1 MGVVELGRPGRAA
14 WFFRTSRRTAIDQP
28 GACSESWGGALST
41 PVPNAGVAVE
51 VAYEDPH
58 YLVLNK
64 AGGRVVQPGRGHQD
78 DALLNGLLASRF
90 GPELRKLG
98 ARRDFGVIHRLDRD
112 TSGALLVART
122 VPGYD
127 GLRSAFTERRVE
139 KDYLVLVHP
148 DPSSPSG
155 RVDLPLREVER
166 AGVRLAV
173 PDPAG
178 QPAHTAWRKVAAGPK
193 HAMLACRIST
203 GRLHQIRVH
212 LTEGVGVQIMGDRI
226 YRVDAPPDTSSKAM
240 RLAGPMHLHAW
251 RLGFPHP
258 VTDRPEQHRIEPPP
272 SFVSAMAECG
282 LQPVGAQ

>member
-1 MGVVELGRPGRAA
+1 M
-14 WFFRTSRRTAIDQP
+14 T
-28 GACSESWGGALST
+28 T
-41 PVPNAGVAVE
+41 PVANAAVAVE

-78 DALLNGLLASRF
+78 DALLNGLMASPF

-139 KDYLVLVHP
+139 KDYLVLVDP
-148 DPSSPSG
+148 APSSPSG

-178 QPAHTAWRKVAAGPK
+178 QPAHTAWRQVAAGPK

-212 LTEGVGVQIMGDRI
+212 LTEGVGV
-226 YRVDAPPDTSSKAM
+226 
-240 RLAGPMHLHAW
+240 
-251 RLGFPHP
+251 
-258 VTDRPEQHRIEPPP
+258 
-272 SFVSAMAECG
+272 
-282 LQPVGAQ
+282 

>member
-1 MGVVELGRPGRAA
+1 M
-14 WFFRTSRRTAIDQP
+14 T
-28 GACSESWGGALST
+28 T
-41 PVPNAGVAVE
+41 PVANTAVAFE
-51 VAYEDPH
+51 VAHEDPH

-78 DALLNGLLASRF
+78 DALLNGLMASRF

-127 GLRSAFTERRVE
+127 GLRSAFAERRVE
-139 KDYLVLVHP
+139 KDYLVLV
-148 DPSSPSG
+148 DPAPGSPSG

-178 QPAHTAWRKVAAGPK
+178 QPAHTAWRQVAEGPK

-226 YRVDAPPDTSSKAM
+226 YRVDEPPDTSSKAM

-272 SFVSAMAECG
+272 SFLSAMGECG
-282 LQPVGAQ
+282 LQPVGSQ

>member
-1 MGVVELGRPGRAA
+1 M
-14 WFFRTSRRTAIDQP
+14 F
-28 GACSESWGGALST
+28 
-41 PVPNAGVAVE
+41 N
-51 VAYEDPH
+51 
-58 YLVLNK
+58 
-64 AGGRVVQPGRGHQD
+64 
-78 DALLNGLLASRF
+78 
-90 GPELRKLG
+90 
-98 ARRDFGVIHRLDRD
+98 
-112 TSGALLVART
+112 
-122 VPGYD
+122 

-139 KDYLVLVHP
+139 KDYLVLVDP
-148 DPSSPSG
+148 APSSPSG

-178 QPAHTAWRKVAAGPK
+178 QPAHTAWRQVAAGPK

-226 YRVDAPPDTSSKAM
+226 YRVDEPPDTSSKAM

-272 SFVSAMAECG
+272 SFLSAMGECG

>member
-1 MGVVELGRPGRAA
+1 M
-14 WFFRTSRRTAIDQP
+14 
-28 GACSESWGGALST
+28 ST
-41 PVPNAGVAVE
+41 PAGNAAISVE

-58 YLVLNK
+58 YLLLNK
-64 AGGRVVQPGRGHQD
+64 PGGRVVQPGLGHQD
-78 DALLNGLLASRF
+78 DALLNGLLSSRF
-90 GPELRKLG
+90 GGELRKLG

-139 KDYLVLVHP
+139 KDYLALVEP
-148 DPSSPSG
+148 APSSPSG

-166 AGVRLAV
+166 AGVRLAT

-178 QPAHTAWRKVAAGPK
+178 QPAYTAWRQVAAGPK

-212 LTEGVGVQIMGDRI
+212 LTEGVGVQIVGDRV
-226 YRVDAPPDTSSKAM
+226 YRVDEPPDTSSKAM
-240 RLAGPMHLHAW
+240 RLAGPMYLHAW

-272 SFVSAMAECG
+272 AFLSAMGECG
-282 LQPVGAQ
+282 LQPVNPQ